1 MYATG
6 RASFS
11 QTMPLGELEYQ
22 LHSNVQVIVTVGNSA
37 LFSCVL
43 CFTCDVCQTLFI
55 PFVVSGKTPYWV
67 VQLWCSLVLLA
78 LLWETWK
85 VMQISHGQILVG
97 RINTIFLKVKKQ
109 ITQMGGGGKR
119 CGVHPLP
126 PPPITHTPVS
136 KSPLCLFLYCENA
149 LQRNN

>member
-1 MYATG
+1 
-6 RASFS
+6 
-11 QTMPLGELEYQ
+11 MPLGELEYQ

-109 ITQMGGGGKR
+109 ITQMGGGGR
-119 CGVHPLP
+119 DAVC
-126 PPPITHTPVS
+126 TPFLHHL
-136 KSPLCLFLYCENA
+136 SPTPQYLSLLFACSCIVRMHYKGTIEN
-149 LQRNN
+149 RRV